1 MAKKESSTYQIIE
14 QNMKICCADPSIIPK
29 EMEKYLSS
37 EEEAE
42 VLFTFV
48 NENEKECCYGI
59 QYLANGIKP
68 IQNVFFSQ
76 KDKSQ
81 ILYTFEE
88 NYSRFIMQI
97 NEECIEEVLS
107 ELLMI
112 GFYSYISLQD
122 TLLMHAS
129 AVCHQEKAIV
139 FTASSGVGK
148 TTQAELWA
156 KYKGG
161 TILNGDKVFL
171 KREEDGIH
179 AWGSPWKG
187 SSPYGENASAPLR
200 AIVVLEQA
208 EENSIQKLEGLDVLE
223 YVVPHVFFPCW
234 DERCEQAVLTF
245 LDEVLKET
253 EIFLLK
259 CRPDE
264 TAVELL
270 AARLDEE
277 KDH

>member
-1 MAKKESSTYQIIE
+1 MAKIESSTYQIIE
-14 QNMKICCADPSIIPK
+14 QNVKICCTDPSIIPK
-29 EMEKYLSS
+29 ELEKYLSS
-37 EEEAE
+37 EEGAE

-48 NENEKECCYGI
+48 NEDEKECCYGI

-88 NYSRFIMQI
+88 NYSRFNMQI
-97 NEECIEEVLS
+97 NEECTEEVLS
-107 ELLMI
+107 ELLMV
-112 GFYSYISLQD
+112 GFYSYISLQS
-122 TLLMHAS
+122 TLLLHAS
-129 AVCHQEKAIV
+129 AVAYEGNGIV

-156 KYKGG
+156 TYKNA

-171 KREEDGIH
+171 KREQDGIH

-223 YVVPHVFFPCW
+223 YVVPHVFFPTW

-245 LDEVLKET
+245 LDQVLEET

-270 AARLDEE
+270 AAALDEE
-277 KDH
+277 TDH

>member
-1 MAKKESSTYQIIE
+1 MAKIKSSTYQIIE
-14 QNMKICCADPSIIPK
+14 QTMKICCADTSIIPK
-29 EMEKYLSS
+29 ELEKYLSL
-37 EEEAE
+37 EEDAE

-48 NENEKECCYGI
+48 NEDEKECCYGI
-59 QYLANGIKP
+59 QYLADGMKT
-68 IQNVFFSQ
+68 IQNVFLSQ
-76 KDKSQ
+76 KDKRQ
-81 ILYTFEE
+81 LLYTFEE

-97 NEECIEEVLS
+97 NEECTEDVLS
-107 ELLMI
+107 ELFMV
-112 GFYSYISLQD
+112 GFYSYISLQN

-129 AVCHQEKAIV
+129 AVAYEGKSIA

-156 KYKGG
+156 KYKGA

-171 KREEDGIH
+171 KREQDGIH

-187 SSPYGENASAPLR
+187 SSPYAENASAPLK

-223 YVVPHVFFPCW
+223 YVVPHVFFPTW

-245 LDEVLKET
+245 LDQVLEET
-253 EIFLLK
+253 DIYLLR

-264 TAVELL
+264 SAVELL
-270 AARLDEE
+270 AVRLDENTSY
-277 KDH
+277 